1 MMNEELRKFL
11 AEQNDG
17 NHINFSSLD
26 AIDFRSKF
34 PKSFAEGNYRDK
46 VNAISVEINL
56 NGNEISARLYRPVG
70 CDGKLPVLVY
80 FHGGGFVIGS
90 PSLSDSVCEGLS
102 YCARCVVIS
111 VDYRLAPEY
120 KFPVGLQDAFEALNW
135 VYHNDVI
142 LGINSDL
149 IAVGGNSAGGNFAA
163 VLAQASYDVIPNL
176 CHQLLLFP
184 VLNCSFD
191 SSSSRDYA
199 EGYFLSKNM
208 MKWFWDNYLPDDF
221 DRYDPLIS
229 PLHAHQLK
237 NVCSATIIT
246 AQYDILRDDAHSYA
260 QKLKEAGVP
269 VALRCWEDS
278 IHDFILMPDKF
289 SIANEAIV
297 FAAERLK
304 DSFTGKN
311 LIAEK

>member
-1 MMNEELRKFL
+1 MNEELRKFL

>member
-11 AEQNDG
+11 AEQNDED
-17 NHINFSSLD
+17 HINFSSLD

-56 NGNEISARLYRPVG
+56 NGNEILARLYRPIG
-70 CDGKLPVLVY
+70 CNGKLPVLVY

-102 YCARCVVIS
+102 YCATCVVIS

-142 LGINSDL
+142 LGINSEL

-184 VLNCSFD
+184 VLSCSFD
-191 SSSSRDYA
+191 SPSSRDYA

-208 MKWFWDNYLPDDF
+208 MKWFWDNYLPDDV

-229 PLHAHQLK
+229 PLNAYQLK

-269 VALRCWEDS
+269 VVLRCWEDS
-278 IHDFILMPDKF
+278 IHDFMLMPDKF